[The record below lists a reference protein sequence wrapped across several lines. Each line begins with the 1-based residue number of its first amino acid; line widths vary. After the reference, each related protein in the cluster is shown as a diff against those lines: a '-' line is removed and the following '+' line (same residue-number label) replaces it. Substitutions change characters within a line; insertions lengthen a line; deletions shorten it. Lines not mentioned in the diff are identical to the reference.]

1 MIRELHLCH
10 AFLVAVFATQTAD
23 LNAPQHARRVAATK
37 ELHRAYPWSVP
48 ACAAVVRL
56 SDCPE
61 AAERAGQ
68 VLQRAEKVR
77 EQLEWDARIWALI
90 ADPDEHDGLPWISWE
105 RYSHLYDSQPA
116 REAMTRRVALM
127 RKSGRLPDG
136 VFWCET
142 DEFRPW
148 NFEGAMSGIQV
159 IRFAARGLPWPY
171 DPKPMASLWAVKRG
185 WAMLKANGRGKP

>member
-61 AAERAGQ
+61 AVERAGQ
-68 VLQRAEKVR
+68 VLRRAEKVR
-77 EQLEWDARIWALI
+77 DRLAWDARIWALI
-90 ADPDEHDGLPWISWE
+90 ADPEEHDGLPWLSFE

-116 REAMTRRVALM
+116 REAMTRRGQAI
-127 RKSGRLPDG
+127 RQRRARLVVVQRARVRHGQHRHVERDERSDG
-136 VFWCET
+136 C
-142 DEFRPW
+142 
-148 NFEGAMSGIQV
+148 
-159 IRFAARGLPWPY
+159 GLC
-171 DPKPMASLWAVKRG
+171 
-185 WAMLKANGRGKP
+185 